1 VSDFVVVIPAR
12 YASTRLP
19 AKALLDIA
27 GKPMVVHVADRAR
40 SSGASEVW
48 IATDDERIAE
58 AVDAHGHQALMT
70 DAGHASGTDRI
81 AEVAAKRGWSDS
93 TIVVNVQGDEP
104 RVVPELIREV
114 AQVLQSDED
123 AVMSTACHGLHRNE
137 DLFDP
142 NVVKVVLDTK
152 GHALYFSRA
161 TIPWARDAFARE
173 RSVIPD
179 GLPVYRHIGIY
190 GYRCQFLKRYTALE
204 IPAIERFEALEQLR
218 ALWHGLRIAVAV
230 TEHAPEAGV
239 DTPADLETVRRL
251 FAAGG

>member
-1 VSDFVVVIPAR
+1 MTDFVVVIPAR

-40 SSGASEVW
+40 DSGAREVW
-48 IATDDERIAE
+48 VATDDERILQ
-58 AVDAHGHQALMT
+58 AVQAYGHQASMT
-70 DAGHASGTDRI
+70 DANHASGTDRI
-81 AEVAAKRGWSDS
+81 AELAAKRGWTDAS
-93 TIVVNVQGDEP
+93 IVVNVQGDEP
-104 RVVPELIREV
+104 RIAPDLIREV
-114 AQVLQSDED
+114 AHVLESDSD
-123 AVMSTACHGLHRNE
+123 AAMSTACHALQRDE

-142 NVVKVVLDTK
+142 NVVRVVLDARR
-152 GHALYFSRA
+152 HALYFSRA
-161 TIPWARDAFARE
+161 TIPWARDAFARS
-173 RSVIPD
+173 RSAIPP

-190 GYRCQFLKRYTALE
+190 GYRCQFLKRYATLE

-218 ALWHGLRIAVAV
+218 ALWHGLRIAVAI

-251 FAAGG
+251 FAARS